1 MSNQASA
8 GKAGRS
14 SRGVSVRATHA
25 ALGAEVDGIELAK
38 LDNETFGRLKNALL
52 ENVLLIFPRQSLA
65 PADIVRIVRFFG
77 TPVSSS
83 NLHERTLKERAAHE
97 LFSLPAEIT
106 VVSNVKQDG
115 KSIGALGD
123 AEVVWHSDFSF
134 KERPTAI
141 RMLFAAEVPPV
152 SAGGNTFFLNGY
164 AAFDALPEA
173 LKRHVSGKSIK
184 QDNTF
189 DTTMTLREGANAS
202 QNITESSGPSHPII
216 STHPETGHNALFL
229 GRRNRAYVNGLPL
242 AESEA
247 LLDELWAHA
256 THERF
261 CYEHR
266 WSAGDLVIWDN
277 RCTLHRRGAFDP
289 ESRRLLYA
297 AQVEGHRPFEADDSL
312 SRDVHPRAQRRAP
325 DTAEISGRS

>member
-1 MSNQASA
+1 MSEQASA
-8 GKAGRS
+8 GKAGHSLR
-14 SRGVSVRATHA
+14 RLDVRVMDA
-25 ALGAEVDGIELAK
+25 ALGAEVHGVELAA
-38 LDNETFGRLKNALL
+38 LDDETFGQIKSALL
-52 ENVLLIFPRQSLA
+52 ENVLLVFPRQSLA

-106 VVSNVKQDG
+106 VVSNVKQNG

-164 AAFDALPEA
+164 AAFDELPEP
-173 LKRHVSGKSIK
+173 LKRHLSGKSIK

-202 QNITESSGPSHPII
+202 QEITESSGPSHPII
-216 STHPETGHNALFL
+216 STHPETGNNVLFL

-247 LLDELWAHA
+247 LLEELWAHA
-256 THERF
+256 TQERF

-266 WSAGDLVIWDN
+266 WSVGDLVVWDN
-277 RCTLHRRGAFDP
+277 RCTLHRRGAFDAQ
-289 ESRRLLYA
+289 SRRLLYA
-297 AQVEGHRPFEADDSL
+297 AQVEGHRPFEADDAL
-312 SRDVHPRAQRRAP
+312 SRDAHPRARRRRL
-325 DTAEISGRS
+325 DTPETRAGS